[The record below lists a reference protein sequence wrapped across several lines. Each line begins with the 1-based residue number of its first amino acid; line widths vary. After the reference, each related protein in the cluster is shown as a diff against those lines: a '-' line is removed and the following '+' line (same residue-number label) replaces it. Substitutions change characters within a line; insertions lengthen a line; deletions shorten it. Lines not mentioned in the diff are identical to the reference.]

1 MHQEKKPH
9 SKRATASNTN
19 NDPPLASGRVART
32 GEQCLLKW
40 IDLLS
45 QNNGN
50 SHDHHIARV
59 LAHQCHEIATHP
71 TFRPMY
77 SDVCPTF
84 ICPPEKRKVQP
95 PQYFKPSDDD
105 TSSKN
110 GKKRKQPTTS
120 KMVKAVKEAKKEKVV
135 KEKKKK
141 SQPPHKQSKR
151 QRLVFISTLSYSVS
165 ECYITQ
171 SLNVIFICIPL

>member
-1 MHQEKKPH
+1 MQQEKKPH
-9 SKRATASNTN
+9 SKRATASNTDN
-19 NDPPLASGRVART
+19 GPPLASGGVART

-45 QNNGN
+45 QNGN
-50 SHDHHIARV
+50 SHDHHMARV

-120 KMVKAVKEAKKEKVV
+120 KMVKVAKEAKKEKVL

-141 SQPPHKQSKR
+141 SQPPQSK
-151 QRLVFISTLSYSVS
+151 QKSKVSFYINIIILS
-165 ECYITQ
+165 
-171 SLNVIFICIPL
+171 L